1 MMKLAILAKR
11 FASQIPALVFLA
23 LLLLVWEVGVRQG
36 WIKPYLFPA
45 PSEIVDTFI
54 GMLYEGFPPGLTLFS
69 HIGATI
75 PRVLQGFALAA
86 IAAIPLGLIV
96 GRFILLREATQP
108 LVTFFRSIAVISLL
122 PVALAVFGPGE
133 KARIALIAYAAF
145 WIIFTN
151 TAEGAR
157 RIPRDLLRAGT
168 ALGASGVRLYL
179 NVALPATLPKIFA
192 GLKVALGVCWVVIVA
207 VELIGTEAGVGA
219 LISNAQRLYRT
230 DIVVVGMFVIGFIG
244 YLLMVV
250 LDAVEA
256 RLLPWAANANHV
268 EGAR

>member
-1 MMKLAILAKR
+1 M
-11 FASQIPALVFLA
+11 
-23 LLLLVWEVGVRQG
+23 
-36 WIKPYLFPA
+36 
-45 PSEIVDTFI
+45 
-54 GMLYEGFPPGLTLFS
+54 
-69 HIGATI
+69 
-75 PRVLQGFALAA
+75 
-86 IAAIPLGLIV
+86 
-96 GRFILLREATQP
+96 
-108 LVTFFRSIAVISLL
+108 
-122 PVALAVFGPGE
+122 
-133 KARIALIAYAAF
+133 
-145 WIIFTN
+145 
-151 TAEGAR
+151 
-157 RIPRDLLRAGT
+157 
-168 ALGASGVRLYL
+168 
-179 NVALPATLPKIFA
+179 PKIFA